1 MKDRNILTN
10 NGIDVDHGIALLG
23 DMEMY
28 DSMLSDFLNDFV
40 DRINKI
46 QKAKVDVDLENYA
59 ILVHS
64 LKSDSKYLGF
74 MKLAELAYQ
83 QEMASKANDFTAVTR
98 NHNEMIME
106 ASRIYTIGI
115 QYMNTN
121 LNQLNEQEFNV
132 PSNKAILVADDSS
145 IVRNF
150 VREIFSETYDVLEA
164 ENGQEVINII
174 AQNQDRIATL
184 LLDLNMPE
192 VDGFAVLDY
201 FKQNNLF
208 SAIPVSIIS
217 GADDKVS
224 IDRAFTYPIVDMLSK
239 PFNRENVKLTVEK
252 NIHARSQSE
261 VSRRR

>member
-28 DSMLSDFLNDFV
+28 DSFLSDFLNDFV
-40 DRINKI
+40 NRINKI

-115 QYMNTN
+115 QYMN
-121 LNQLNEQEFNV
+121 QR
-132 PSNKAILVADDSS
+132 NKAILVADDSS
-145 IVRNF
+145 IIRNF
-150 VREIFSETYDVLEA
+150 VREIFSETYDILEA

-174 AQNQDRIATL
+174 AQNQDRIVTL

-217 GADDKVS
+217 GSDDKESV
-224 IDRAFTYPIVDMLSK
+224 DRAFTYPIVDMLNK
-239 PFNRENVKLTVEK
+239 PFYRENVKLTVEK

-261 VSRRR
+261 VNRRR